1 MAVPYNGLY
10 GTAYRTTT
18 DCGAGQFSQFAAT
31 PRSSQPLNCQHMS
44 NFISLAQGIEMTSTY
59 RKEMENILAPLF
71 KGKDILPVCETF
83 DRASFETLLAETD
96 ATYIRIYLGMDKDLK
111 IKIIAVAANS
121 KNVDI
126 LPSAAPAA
134 LDGDDGNIVED
145 GVRCPTICPPPS
157 DLNT

>member
-1 MAVPYNGLY
+1 
-10 GTAYRTTT
+10 
-18 DCGAGQFSQFAAT
+18 
-31 PRSSQPLNCQHMS
+31 MS
-44 NFISLAQGIEMTSTY
+44 NFISLAQGIEMTSIY

-71 KGKDILPVCETF
+71 RGKDILPVCETF
-83 DRASFETLLAETD
+83 DRASFEALLAETD